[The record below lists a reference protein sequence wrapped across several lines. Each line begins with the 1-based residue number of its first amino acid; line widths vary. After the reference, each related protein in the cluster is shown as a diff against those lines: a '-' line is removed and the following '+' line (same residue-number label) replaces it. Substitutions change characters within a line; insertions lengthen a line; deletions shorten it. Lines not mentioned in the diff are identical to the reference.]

1 MQKDDSLGLDQQGL
15 KQLWLE
21 TCENLK
27 TSVSPL
33 ALEAWGKTSQLQEI
47 SDFEGSKWLCVIN
60 CPSAF
65 NALQFEKNISNQA
78 KQALTSKLGRPI
90 EFKFNFSLSS
100 SSPLDA
106 GNATANQALPSISS
120 PPPPLTTS
128 PSTTNTSPAR
138 LTRKKSP
145 APQLDNL
152 FSDNTIKQKIG
163 RAHV

>member
-106 GNATANQALPSISS
+106 GNAEVE
-120 PPPPLTTS
+120 
-128 PSTTNTSPAR
+128 
-138 LTRKKSP
+138 
-145 APQLDNL
+145 
-152 FSDNTIKQKIG
+152 IG
-163 RAHV
+163 RASCRERV